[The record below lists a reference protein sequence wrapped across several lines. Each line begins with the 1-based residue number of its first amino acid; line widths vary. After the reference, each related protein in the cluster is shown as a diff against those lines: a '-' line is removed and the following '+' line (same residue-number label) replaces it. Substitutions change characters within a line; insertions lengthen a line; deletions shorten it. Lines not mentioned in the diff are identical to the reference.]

1 MGRKIRKQPAKAKQL
16 RCGECDGPLDGSD
29 LAYGL
34 VCNACGIRVAGPF
47 ADAQDVPDY
56 LPELVK

>member
-1 MGRKIRKQPAKAKQL
+1 MTNPPNTKTTKFCCPQ
-16 RCGECDGPLDGSD
+16 CSGPLDGSD

-47 ADAQDVPDY
+47 TDANDVPDY
-56 LPELVK
+56 LPEQVK